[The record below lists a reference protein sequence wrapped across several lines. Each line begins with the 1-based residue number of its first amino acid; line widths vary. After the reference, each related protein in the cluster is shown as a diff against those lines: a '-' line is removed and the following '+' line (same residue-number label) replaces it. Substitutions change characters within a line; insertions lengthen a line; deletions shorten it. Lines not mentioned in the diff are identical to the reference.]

1 METTPTLQGRLVT
14 RAAFFDELGKIAE
27 AQPTDKTNK
36 AKLKS
41 WLKSTAL
48 IAAGTG
54 AGTAAFMVAD
64 KIIGDNFG
72 NVWKTTSPR
81 TKMLIVAPMLGLA
94 GLGTQVLMKSRP
106 KDVE

>member
-1 METTPTLQGRLVT
+1 MATTRTSQQHLVT
-14 RAAFFDELGKIAE
+14 RAALFDELGKIAE
-27 AQPTDKTNK
+27 AQPEKTNR

-41 WLKSTAL
+41 WLKSTAI

-64 KIIGDNFG
+64 KIIGDQFG
-72 NVWKTTSPR
+72 NTWRTTSPR
-81 TKMLIVAPMLGLA
+81 TKMLIVAPLLGLA
-94 GLGTQVLMKSRP
+94 GIGSQVLMKARP

>member
-1 METTPTLQGRLVT
+1 MNLRTK
-14 RAAFFDELGKIAE
+14 AALFDELGKIAE
-27 AQPTDKTNK
+27 AQPDKTNR

-41 WLKSTAL
+41 WLKSTAI

-64 KIIGDNFG
+64 RIIGDKLG
-72 NVWKTTSPR
+72 PTWKNTSPR
-81 TKMLIVAPMLGLA
+81 TKMLVVAPLLGLA
-94 GLGTQVLMKSRP
+94 GLGSQVLMKARP

>member
-1 METTPTLQGRLVT
+1 MATTRTSQQHLVT
-14 RAAFFDELGKIAE
+14 RAALFDELGKIAE
-27 AQPTDKTNK
+27 AQPDKTNR

-41 WLKSTAL
+41 WLKSTAI

-64 KIIGDNFG
+64 RIIGDKLG
-72 NVWKTTSPR
+72 PTWKNTSPR
-81 TKMLIVAPMLGLA
+81 TKMLVVAPLLGLA
-94 GLGTQVLMKSRP
+94 GLGSQVLMKARP